1 MAALHSAAR
10 RAHAPLLQNAAL
22 TRTISARHLIDN
34 RRKEIIDLKE
44 LLNRND
50 RENDL
55 VVNKLKQENK
65 RLLSQVGPWAIAWS
79 FSVQAVILILPSAPQ
94 LNHERKIKMDLMG
107 VVEMQDEEVWK
118 RGGVNLFRR

>member
-1 MAALHSAAR
+1 MH
-10 RAHAPLLQNAAL
+10 PK
-22 TRTISARHLIDN
+22 DN

-65 RLLSQVGPWAIAWS
+65 RLLSQVG
-79 FSVQAVILILPSAPQ
+79 
-94 LNHERKIKMDLMG
+94 
-107 VVEMQDEEVWK
+107 
-118 RGGVNLFRR
+118 